1 MLQLLENMIIAYIVM
16 TIRHDLD
23 FGCINIETKITKR
36 YNTIAL
42 PVLFSQIPKP
52 NGICMRSLGMP
63 EK

>member
-1 MLQLLENMIIAYIVM
+1 MLQLLENMIIAYI
-16 TIRHDLD
+16 IRHDLD

-42 PVLFSQIPKP
+42 SILLSQIPKP

>member
-1 MLQLLENMIIAYIVM
+1 MLCV
-16 TIRHDLD
+16 TITGKYDYCLHCYDSSD
-23 FGCINIETKITKR
+23 DWCINIETKITKR